1 VAGAGAGS
9 HVGGLA
15 GFLGRRL
22 FRAAITV
29 TAALVLAFAGARIS
43 GNPFDYLYDDALSV
57 EQRAELAAEFGLDR
71 PLAVQ
76 FAAYVG
82 EIARGNFGRSI
93 AERRPV
99 VEMYAEAVG
108 PTLVLGAATVAVT
121 LLLGLPLGIV
131 AAVRRRSVL
140 GAMAMTVA
148 FVGYAVPHFV
158 LAIVLILVFSL
169 GLGLLPSI
177 GQDGPLHYV
186 LPTLTLALGLAA
198 AVVRFTRAELLAAME
213 QDHIRTALAK
223 GVSPAGVVVRHAL
236 PAAMLPVVTIVGL
249 QVNGL
254 INGSLIVE
262 TVFALRGMGQLFVG
276 AVQTRDYPVLQFGVI
291 AYALV
296 VVAVNLMVD
305 VCYGLLDPRIRR
317 GG

>member
-1 VAGAGAGS
+1 MSEAGPPS
-9 HVGGLA
+9 GGLA
-15 GFLGRRL
+15 GFLGMRL
-22 FRAAITV
+22 LRAAITV
-29 TAALVLAFAGARIS
+29 AAALVLAFAGARIS
-43 GNPFDYLYDDALSV
+43 GNPFDYLYDDSLSIA
-57 EQRAELAAEFGLDR
+57 QRAELAAEFGLDR
-71 PLAVQ
+71 SIPAQ
-76 FAAYVG
+76 FVTYVS

-99 VEMYAEAVG
+99 VEMYADAIG
-108 PTLVLGAATVAVT
+108 PTLGLAAATVAVT
-121 LLLGLPLGIV
+121 LVIGLPLGI
-131 AAVRRRSVL
+131 AAATRRRSVL
-140 GAMAMTVA
+140 GAAAMTIA

-158 LAIVLILVFSL
+158 LAIILILVFSL

-186 LPTLTLALGLAA
+186 LPTLTLSLGLAA
-198 AVVRFTRAELLAAME
+198 AVVRFTRAELLAAMA

-223 GVSPAGVVVRHAL
+223 GVSPSGVVLRHAL
-236 PAAMLPVVTIVGL
+236 PSAMLPVITIVGL

-262 TVFALRGMGQLFVG
+262 TVFAMRGVGQLFIG
-276 AVQTRDYPVLQFGVI
+276 AVQARDYPVLQFGVV

-296 VVAVNLMVD
+296 VVAVNFAVD

>member
-1 VAGAGAGS
+1 MR
-9 HVGGLA
+9 
-15 GFLGRRL
+15 FL
-22 FRAAITV
+22 RAAITV
-29 TAALVLAFAGARIS
+29 AAALVLAFAGARIS
-43 GNPFDYLYDDALSV
+43 GNPFDYLYDDSLSIA
-57 EQRAELAAEFGLDR
+57 QRAELAAEFGLDR
-71 PLAVQ
+71 SIPAQ
-76 FAAYVG
+76 FVTYVS

-99 VEMYAEAVG
+99 VEMYADAIG
-108 PTLVLGAATVAVT
+108 PTLGLAAATVAVT
-121 LLLGLPLGIV
+121 LIIGLPLGI
-131 AAVRRRSVL
+131 AAATQRRSIL
-140 GAMAMTVA
+140 GAAAMTIA

-158 LAIVLILVFSL
+158 LAIILILVFSL

-186 LPTLTLALGLAA
+186 LPTLTLSLGLAA
-198 AVVRFTRAELLAAME
+198 AVVRFTRAELLAAMA

-223 GVSPAGVVVRHAL
+223 GVSPSGVVLRHAL
-236 PAAMLPVVTIVGL
+236 PSAMLPVITIVGL

-262 TVFALRGMGQLFVG
+262 TVFAMRGVGQLFIG
-276 AVQTRDYPVLQFGVI
+276 AVQARDYPVLQFGVV

-296 VVAVNLMVD
+296 VVAVNFAVD